1 MGGIIEGGTIA
12 QFYWKIILDAIIWSL
27 QHVGIGVV
35 SSPNFLLQFP
45 SPNWPPFSLSFLLV
59 SPKSHHLSFPPL
71 SSLVL
76 AVPLVQWS
84 WSGCGYK
91 EKVPISEYGPH
102 WVPILCVKLAVTL
115 QAMVACFKPMMAGR
129 IRYGLWWKH
138 FYSLQWLVVVDT
150 DSAGNIFIC
159 FDCGCSF
166 EYCVMHTV

>member
-1 MGGIIEGGTIA
+1 MFCALVGNLQVSTRANIGGCFSSPVGNNGRDNRR
-12 QFYWKIILDAIIWSL
+12 WNNCPILLEDDL
-27 QHVGIGVV
+27 GCNDLVEIGVV

-45 SPNWPPFSLSFLLV
+45 SPSCPPFSLSFLLV

-76 AVPLVQWS
+76 VVPLKFSGV
-84 WSGCGYK
+84 GCGYK
-91 EKVPISEYGPH
+91 EKVPISEYGPY

-138 FYSLQWLVVVDT
+138 FYSLQ
-150 DSAGNIFIC
+150 
-159 FDCGCSF
+159 
-166 EYCVMHTV
+166 

>member
-12 QFYWKIILDAIIWSL
+12 QFYWKMILDAMIWSKL
-27 QHVGIGVV
+27 ESLALPTFSFNSHLPIDPL
-35 SSPNFLLQFP
+35 SP
-45 SPNWPPFSLSFLLV
+45 SFLLV